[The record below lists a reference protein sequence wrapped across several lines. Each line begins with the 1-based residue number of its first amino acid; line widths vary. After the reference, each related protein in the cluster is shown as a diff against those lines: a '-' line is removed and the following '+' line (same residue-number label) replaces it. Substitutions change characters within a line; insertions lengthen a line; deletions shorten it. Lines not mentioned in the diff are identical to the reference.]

1 MELSM
6 ATNTQDSAIAFAP
19 ATPDMGAEK
28 WIDVGSI
35 RTRYFEAGRGERI
48 AFFHGGNM
56 GSNDD
61 AVTAQCW
68 DINFTALAQH
78 HHVFAIDKLGQGYT
92 DNPKSDK
99 DYTMHAT
106 VQHAAATLD
115 ALGQGPYHIVGHSR
129 GGYLVVRLA
138 LERPDLVKT
147 CICVSSG
154 TLSPGTPRNRLVFA
168 DAPVPKL
175 TRQSLR
181 WIYERYSYDPKIIK
195 EYLVDDGVA
204 VSQTEKRRTAVR
216 KMNQDGLLQKLFFP
230 ELARQRAETYRWLL
244 ERGMPC
250 PTLIIWGFNDPT
262 ADFEN
267 GKRLIEMFMHKQP
280 KTEIRILNRAG
291 HFVYREQPAAFN
303 RAVHSFV
310 NANSRT
316 NVHQ

>member
-1 MELSM
+1 MPTDTQEA
-6 ATNTQDSAIAFAP
+6 ATAFVP
-19 ATPDMGAEK
+19 SNLDMGPEK
-28 WIDVGSI
+28 WIDAGGI

-68 DINFTALAQH
+68 DLNFSVLAQH
-78 HHVFAIDKLGQGYT
+78 HQVIAIDKLGQGYT
-92 DNPKSDK
+92 DNPKSDN

-115 ALGQGPYHIVGHSR
+115 ALGKGPYHVVGHSR
-129 GGYLVVRLA
+129 GGYVVSRLA

-154 TLSPGTPRNRLVFA
+154 TLSPGTPRNRMVFA
-168 DAPVPKL
+168 DAPLPKL
-175 TRQSLR
+175 SRESLR
-181 WIYERYSYDPKIIK
+181 WIYERYSYDPKIVK

-204 VSQTEKRRTAVR
+204 VSQTEPRKIAVR
-216 KMNQDGLLQKLFFP
+216 KMNQEGLLRKLFLP
-230 ELARQRAETYRWLL
+230 DLARQKAETYRWLL

-267 GKRLIEMFMHKQP
+267 GKRLIEMFMHKQRN
-280 KTEIRILNRAG
+280 TEIRILNRAG
-291 HFVYREQPAAFN
+291 HFVYREQAAAFN

-310 NANSRT
+310 TAHSGS
-316 NVHQ
+316 NVHAQA